1 MRLKSE
7 HILMS
12 IVAAGQGIFTI
23 LFALIV
29 FIFNSVKDEV
39 KLASVSVQELNN
51 KLAVVI
57 TRIEYQDK
65 TINEYNERIRRIE
78 ELKNENKSRKR
89 SQ

>member
-1 MRLKSE
+1 
-7 HILMS
+7 MS

>member
-78 ELKNENKSRKR
+78 ELKNENKSRE
-89 SQ
+89 

>member
-1 MRLKSE
+1 MRLKSD
-7 HILMS
+7 HMLMS
-12 IVAAGQGIFTI
+12 VVAAGQGIFTI

-39 KLASVSVQELNN
+39 KSASVSIQELNS
-51 KLAVVI
+51 KLAIVI

-65 TINEYNERIRRIE
+65 AINEHNERLRRIE
-78 ELKNENKSRKR
+78 GFKNEIESRKR

>member
-1 MRLKSE
+1 
-7 HILMS
+7 MS

-78 ELKNENKSRKR
+78 ELKNENKSRE
-89 SQ
+89 